1 MFFIFFAGKFFK
13 NDQAIMDRMKM
24 ATKLRFRFMKYC
36 VQNIE
41 NSNIEKTRENCVDF
55 FMGDNFHGKLRSKSL
70 FNEFEM
76 FGM

>member
-1 MFFIFFAGKFFK
+1 
-13 NDQAIMDRMKM
+13 M

-55 FMGDNFHGKLRSKSL
+55 LMGGNFHGKLRSKSL